1 MTICVIDDNAVNL
14 ALVIGLAR
22 QIQDQEVLSFDHP
35 GAALQALAIT
45 AVDLILVDYM
55 MPDIDGVE
63 VIKCLRG
70 MALHTDTPI
79 AMVTTL
85 DQRSVRL
92 AALEAGA
99 TDFITKPIDALEFKV
114 RAKNLMKLGIATR
127 ILRDR
132 AEWLASEVAAATRS
146 LSQREH
152 EIIVTLARAAEY
164 RDPETGAHIRRMA
177 RYCGLIAEQLGCQ
190 KAFVE
195 DIVRAAPMHDVGKI
209 AVADAV
215 LLKPGALTP
224 DERED
229 MQRHTQFGGEILA
242 GSTAPII
249 KLAHEIATTH
259 HERFDGQGYP
269 LGLRGRAIP
278 LSGRIAAVA
287 DVFDALTSERPYK
300 KAWSLE
306 EARAFL
312 VKERGRQFDPSCVDA
327 FMARWDDITTIVKD
341 ASPLSAAA

>member
-1 MTICVIDDNAVNL
+1 
-14 ALVIGLAR
+14 
-22 QIQDQEVLSFDHP
+22 
-35 GAALQALAIT
+35 
-45 AVDLILVDYM
+45 
-55 MPDIDGVE
+55 
-63 VIKCLRG
+63 
-70 MALHTDTPI
+70 
-79 AMVTTL
+79 
-85 DQRSVRL
+85 
-92 AALEAGA
+92 
-99 TDFITKPIDALEFKV
+99 
-114 RAKNLMKLGIATR
+114 
-127 ILRDR
+127 
-132 AEWLASEVAAATRS
+132 
-146 LSQREH
+146 
-152 EIIVTLARAAEY
+152 
-164 RDPETGAHIRRMA
+164 
-177 RYCGLIAEQLGCQ
+177 
-190 KAFVE
+190 
-195 DIVRAAPMHDVGKI
+195 MHDVGKI

-224 DERED
+224 NERED

-327 FMARWDDITTIVKD
+327 FMARWDDITAIIKD

>member
-22 QIQDQEVLSFDHP
+22 QIQNDEVLSFDHP
-35 GAALQALAIT
+35 ANALEALAAT
-45 AVDLILVDYM
+45 PADLILVDYM

-63 VIKCLRG
+63 VIKRVRAMG
-70 MALHTDTPI
+70 LHADTPI

-85 DQRSVRL
+85 DQRAVRI

-99 TDFITKPIDALEFKV
+99 TDFISKPIDALEFKV

-132 AEWLASEVAAATRS
+132 AEWLAGEVAAATRS
-146 LSQREH
+146 LSQREQ

-177 RYCGLIAEQLGCQ
+177 RYCGLIAAQMGC
-190 KAFVE
+190 KRDFVD

-224 DERED
+224 DERVD

-242 GSTAPII
+242 GSSAPII

-306 EARAFL
+306 DARAFL
-312 VKERGRQFDPSCVDA
+312 VKERGHHFDPTCVDA
-327 FMARWDDITTIVKD
+327 FMARWDDIVAIAKD

>member
-22 QIQDQEVLSFDHP
+22 QIQDEEVLSFDHP
-35 GAALQALAIT
+35 ARALAALAET
-45 AVDLILVDYM
+45 SSDLILVDYM
-55 MPDIDGVE
+55 MPDIDGIE
-63 VIKCLRG
+63 VIKRLRA
-70 MALHTDTPI
+70 MPLHADTPI

-85 DQRSVRL
+85 DQRAVRI

-99 TDFITKPIDALEFKV
+99 TDFISKPIDALEFKV
-114 RAKNLMKLGIATR
+114 RAKNLMKLGVATR

-146 LSQREH
+146 LTQREQ

-177 RYCGLIAEQLGCQ
+177 RYCGLIAEQMGCNRR
-190 KAFVE
+190 FI
-195 DIVRAAPMHDVGKI
+195 DDLVRAAPMHDVGKI

-215 LLKPGALTP
+215 LLKPGALTA
-224 DERED
+224 DERRE

-242 GSTAPII
+242 GSNAPII

-259 HERFDGQGYP
+259 HERFDGKGYP

-300 KAWSLE
+300 RAWSIE

-312 VKERGRQFDPSCVDA
+312 EHERGGHFDPDCVNA
-327 FMARWDDITTIVKD
+327 LIARWDDIIAIAKD
-341 ASPLSAAA
+341 ANAAQLAA